1 VRGILGSSEQ
11 SPGVWALRTAEL
23 PGGRFELVALISGHH
38 PDGAVVGPGPD
49 RAGFQGA
56 IELLTVRLDGF
67 RRPVVEIAPWAT
79 PEAPGL
85 WFVEAD
91 ASTPDR
97 SMHSLVAFGTEHH
110 ANGTIIPNAAFFTL
124 PVRSDQQLAALRWD
138 TTTGEID
145 QIYVAPDVRD
155 RGVAKKMVIVGGAYH
170 AHRGWEGKI
179 HVGGRRSDTVEEM
192 LVGRSPLRVTPRTER
207 TVIIDPLTGELAE

>member
-1 VRGILGSSEQ
+1 MRGILGNGDASI
-11 SPGVWALRTAEL
+11 GIWALRTASL
-23 PGGRFELVALISGHH
+23 PGGRFEVVGLLSGHF
-38 PDGAVVGPGPD
+38 PDGATVGPGPD
-49 RAGFQGA
+49 LAEFPDA
-56 IELLTVRLDGF
+56 IELLTVRLDSL
-67 RRPVVEIAPWAT
+67 RRPVVAIAPWAT
-79 PEAPGL
+79 AGAPAL
-85 WFVEAD
+85 WFVEMD

-155 RGVAKKMVIVGGAYH
+155 RGVAKKMIIVGGAYH

-207 TVIIDPLTGELAE
+207 TVIIDPLTGEPAE

>member
-1 VRGILGSSEQ
+1 MRGILGNGDASI
-11 SPGVWALRTAEL
+11 GIWALRTASL
-23 PGGRFELVALISGHH
+23 PGGRFEVVGLLSGHF
-38 PDGAVVGPGPD
+38 PDGATVGPGPD
-49 RAGFQGA
+49 LAEFPDA
-56 IELLTVRLDGF
+56 IELLTVRLDSL
-67 RRPVVEIAPWAT
+67 RRPVVAIAPWAT
-79 PEAPGL
+79 AGAPAL
-85 WFVEAD
+85 WFVEMD

-155 RGVAKKMVIVGGAYH
+155 RGVAKKMIIVGGAYH
-170 AHRGWEGKI
+170 VHRGWEGKI

-207 TVIIDPLTGELAE
+207 TVIIDPLTGEPAE